1 MASDEDDFVLYGT
14 PIEREEEFTNRK
26 KKSVAEISGN
36 LHTLVPW
43 KQEVRDEKRR
53 IRFHGAFNGVEQVL
67 AQLIRVSDGYET
79 QLQRSW
85 RHAFQSILQVN

>member
-53 IRFHGAFNGVEQVL
+53 IRFHGAFNGGFSADYYNTVGSKEGWTPQTFVIAEEQ
-67 AQLIRVSDGYET
+67 S
-79 QLQRSW
+79 
-85 RHAFQSILQVN
+85 